1 MFRASCE
8 GKDNRFKGPIVG
20 RIAAMKKYAL
30 CCLVSSLIGGMTV
43 VCWYEGLPA
52 TQLAAQEFVRPAAQP
67 PLTEPR
73 QTAHGPDV
81 VERLPPDDLTP
92 EERVN
97 IAVYDRVNR
106 GVVNI
111 NTKGVRAES
120 FFFLEIPTEG
130 MGSGSVLDKQ
140 GHILTNY
147 HVVEGAR
154 EIEVS
159 LFNGKSFPAQ
169 RIGEDASS
177 DLAVIRI
184 EAPPDMLHP
193 LEIGDSTH
201 LKVGQRAFAVGNPFG
216 LERTL
221 TTGVISSLNR
231 SLPSRNHR
239 EMRSII
245 QIDAAVNPGSSGGPL
260 LDSRGRLIGMT
271 TAIASRTGQN
281 TGVGFAIPAGTIS
294 RNLPQL
300 INKGRVV
307 RPDAGIAVVYQTEH
321 GLLIAALA
329 AGGPA
334 ERAGLRGPQIKRERK
349 RQGPFVYETQQVDRA
364 AADLIV
370 GVDGTSVSTADEF
383 LSLIESHKPGEE
395 VTLNVVR
402 QGQEIVVRVVLG
414 EAEP

>member
-1 MFRASCE
+1 
-8 GKDNRFKGPIVG
+8 
-20 RIAAMKKYAL
+20 MKRYL
-30 CCLVSSLIGGMTV
+30 WCSLVSALVGGLTTS
-43 VCWYEGLPA
+43 Y
-52 TQLAAQEFVRPAAQP
+52 LAEDFPTARVGAQESGGP
-67 PLTEPR
+67 PEGYAPPQAPR
-73 QTAHGPDV
+73 QAARGPDV
-81 VERLPPDDLTP
+81 VERLPADELTP

-111 NTKGVRAES
+111 NTKGVRGET
-120 FFFLEIPTEG
+120 FFFVEIPTEG

-140 GHILTNY
+140 GHILTNF

-159 LFNGKSFPAQ
+159 LFNGKSFQAQ
-169 RIGEDASS
+169 RVGEDMSS

-184 EAPPDMLHP
+184 EAPPEMLHP
-193 LEIGDSTH
+193 VEIGDSTR

-231 SLPSRNHR
+231 SLPSRNR
-239 EMRSII
+239 RAMRSII

-260 LDSRGRLIGMT
+260 LDSRGRLVGMT

-281 TGVGFAIPAGTIS
+281 TGVGFAIPASTIA

-300 INKGRVV
+300 IEKGRVV

-321 GLLIAALA
+321 GLLIASLA
-329 AGGPA
+329 PEGPA

-349 RQGPFVYETQQVDRA
+349 KQGPFSYETQQVDRA

-370 GVDGTSVSTADEF
+370 GVDGTSVTTADEF
-383 LSLIESHKPGEE
+383 LSLVESHKPGEE

-402 QGQEIVVRVVLG
+402 QGQEISIRVVLS
-414 EAEP
+414 ESES

>member
-1 MFRASCE
+1 
-8 GKDNRFKGPIVG
+8 
-20 RIAAMKKYAL
+20 
-30 CCLVSSLIGGMTV
+30 
-43 VCWYEGLPA
+43 
-52 TQLAAQEFVRPAAQP
+52 
-67 PLTEPR
+67 
-73 QTAHGPDV
+73 
-81 VERLPPDDLTP
+81 
-92 EERVN
+92 
-97 IAVYDRVNR
+97 
-106 GVVNI
+106 
-111 NTKGVRAES
+111 
-120 FFFLEIPTEG
+120 

-159 LFNGKSFPAQ
+159 LFNGKSFQATHV
-169 RIGEDASS
+169 GEDASS

-184 EAPPDMLHP
+184 EAPPEMLHP
-193 LEIGDSTH
+193 VEVGDSTR

-221 TTGVISSLNR
+221 TTGVVSSLNR
-231 SLPSRNHR
+231 SLPSRNR
-239 EMRSII
+239 RAMRSII

-281 TGVGFAIPAGTIS
+281 TGVGFAIPASTIA

-300 INKGRVV
+300 IEKGRVV

-321 GLLIAALA
+321 GLLIASLA
-329 AGGPA
+329 PGGPA
-334 ERAGLRGPQIKRERK
+334 ERAGLRGPQIKRKRK
-349 RQGPFVYETQQVDRA
+349 KQGPFSYETQQVDRA

-370 GVDGTSVSTADEF
+370 GVDGTSVTTADEF
-383 LSLIESHKPGEE
+383 LSLVERHKPGEE

-402 QGQEIVVRVVLG
+402 QGQEISIRVVLS
-414 EAEP
+414 ESES